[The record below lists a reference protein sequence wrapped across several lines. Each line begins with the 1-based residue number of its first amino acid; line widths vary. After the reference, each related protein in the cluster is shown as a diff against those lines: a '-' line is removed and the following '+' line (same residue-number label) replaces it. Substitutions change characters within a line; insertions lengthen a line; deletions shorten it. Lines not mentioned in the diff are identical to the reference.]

1 MPYPGNG
8 LYVVMGEM
16 SLLLTTMKRG
26 ARWPA
31 HSHQDEEQ
39 DSLVRSFHELK
50 DVLSRV
56 GDLMELEPND
66 FLGPFLEVI
75 RSEETTG
82 PVTCAALA
90 SVDKFI
96 SYGLIAPTSPSV
108 ASTVENIADAV
119 IHARFVGTDPV
130 HDAVVMMKILQLLRT
145 LMLSPVGVML
155 SNESVT
161 EILLSSFRF
170 CFEDRLSELLRKT
183 AEHCLKDMV
192 QLLFLRLPSF
202 SEDLQNPVHI
212 KKLKMRAGVMDSSRG
227 KRKTR
232 STKNSFKGKSPP
244 KVNSKIEGSGKFSAV
259 EPGVRERPEVP
270 SSLSVQEC
278 PPPQEDVPHEFS
290 AASPGADTSKASV
303 ETTPLSPSNEAKD
316 LQSLENANSTDQE
329 RESQGKVTK
338 NEEDQAKIVPV
349 LSCHPADRPVVYAGE
364 SDSSIPCVV
373 IDVEPDCPMIEETLD
388 SGRTHEFAK
397 GRDEQMLCS
406 DSFLQGVECDVAK
419 TSSLV
424 KEEGEDLTS
433 GSSPQ
438 PNTETA
444 ENVATKP
451 SCEMTS
457 KSQDTE
463 ETADTSSLSL
473 QETEEYINPHGVR
486 FTPYDV
492 GKEGLSPHVPYNIIC
507 VRELF
512 LFLVSLCNPNEK
524 QNSEVNINV
533 GLKLLTVAMEVG
545 ADAIGSYT
553 SLLSLVKDD
562 LCRNLLSLLASERLT
577 NFAANLQVAF
587 LLFESLR
594 THLKFQMESYLV
606 RLSALTT
613 ATDST
618 KVVYEKKEVALESLL
633 QFWRIPGY
641 VTELY
646 VNFDCDP
653 YCCNLFEDLTDLLS
667 KNAYPVAGL
676 HNTHLLSLSALLSVV
691 DSIEFNCRS
700 RVECETKGD
709 GKKSGLLG
717 SFQVIGRNFSCDNVP
732 SHEQLMAIKHR
743 KELLSSGT
751 EHFNSKPSHGIQV
764 LQENGLLS
772 TPLNPQEVALFF
784 RENPMLDKNKIGEYI
799 SNKKNLKVLES
810 FVKSFDFADLRIDEA
825 LRLYLETFR
834 LPGEA
839 IPISLVL
846 EQFADHWHNC
856 NGKPFVHSDAAFTL
870 AYAVI
875 MLNVDQHNYNAKKQ
889 SIPMTPEDFMKN
901 LKGVNGGKDFD
912 KDVLEEIYNAIKNE
926 EIVMPAEQTGI
937 VRENYLWKVLLRRG
951 ASKEGTFIH
960 TPVGLFDHE
969 LFTLIRRPTVA
980 ALCLVFDKSNDPAIY
995 EMAISGFKKCAL
1007 ISAHYG
1013 MSNDFDSLVISLCKF
1028 TTLLSST
1035 ESMDMLAASFGE
1047 NAKAQLAAKTV
1058 FGLAHRHGDI
1068 LRDGWKNVLDCI
1080 IQLFKC
1086 KLLPKSLVEADDF
1099 IEKSGKISLLREETP
1114 YQKTDTSLFSSL
1126 YSYIALS
1133 PDSANTKVPSPE
1145 DEENIKKAKA
1155 CIKECHIE
1163 QLITE
1168 SKFLRLDSLL
1178 ELVKALIFASHGPDG
1193 HGTTYDEDT
1202 TVFFLELLLKI
1213 VIQNRDR
1220 VGIIWQ
1226 GVRDHIYSLLM
1237 GAAVCDL
1244 HFLMERSVVGLLR
1257 LASALMRREDMS
1269 PVVLQSL
1276 RMLLLLKSHTLAR
1289 ISRQIAY
1296 GLYDILKTSAAN
1308 IHSDT
1313 DWSIIF
1319 TLLECVGAGAHPPR
1333 IVGEVGKIPTGQ
1345 GTKSDG
1351 EDSSHGGTGDE
1362 DNACQRTC
1370 TSDSELYSGTGN
1382 ARSNHRNLRSA
1393 HQVSHSRPTSP
1404 DIPPVSSPGGWILVG
1419 REGEIQPLQVRPMPG
1434 NQFSIV
1440 HDRELLSHDPYA
1452 LVKCCE
1458 SLAFLVRDLAHITP
1472 YNFENCVHCIRTFVE
1487 ASLNGNEKKSV
1498 RRVSSQK
1505 NPSKSRKKTQ
1515 NKKRD
1520 DAPESRSRSSLYS
1533 SSSAMSYDAD
1543 ESDSEELP
1551 GSYHQVS
1558 IQLLDLMHTLHTR
1571 TAHIFRWWS
1580 EEQKADPNSDQV
1592 QPFMPSLWSTGW
1604 CPLLQGIARLCCD
1617 SRRQVR
1623 MSAITYLQRGLLFH
1637 DLQTLTAQEW
1647 ESCFNQ
1653 VLFPLLTK
1661 LLEPVPQQAPT
1672 GIEETRM
1679 RAATVLSKVFLHH
1692 LSPLLSLP
1700 TFTALWLTILDFM
1713 DKYMHAEKSDLLY
1726 EAIPESLKNML
1737 LVMDSAKV
1745 FSTPDGYSPLWT
1757 VTWDRINTFLPSLK
1771 EELFKSHPSV
1781 EQQGKPSD
1789 SDPVP
1794 LPFEGDPSESNA
1806 GHGGQNTQ
1814 PSSPQQM
1821 TCLHGQPATKP
1832 MESPESPQFPH
1843 VPVFTPSGQPQI
1855 VPVSVLPSSSWTSS
1869 ITQVNVNSPEIMA
1882 GSLPLLISPDVIEC
1896 PSNSPCTQNLLPAV
1910 DADPV

>member
-8 LYVVMGEM
+8 VYVVMGEM

-39 DSLVRSFHELK
+39 DSLVKSFHELK
-50 DVLSRV
+50 DVLSHV
-56 GDLMELEPND
+56 GDLMELEPNH

-96 SYGLIAPTSPSV
+96 SYGLIAPNSPSV
-108 ASTVENIADAV
+108 AATVENIADAV

-130 HDAVVMMKILQLLRT
+130 HDSVVLMKILQLLRT

-161 EILLSSFRF
+161 EILLSCFRF

-227 KRKTR
+227 KRKSR
-232 STKNSFKGKSPP
+232 SSKHSFKGKSPP
-244 KVNSKIEGSGKFSAV
+244 KASPRLEEGGKVSSA
-259 EPGVRERPEVP
+259 EPPPRERPEVP
-270 SSLSVQEC
+270 SSLPMQGCTS
-278 PPPQEDVPHEFS
+278 PQEDMSKEGCVGSPVSDAGKSS
-290 AASPGADTSKASV
+290 A
-303 ETTPLSPSNEAKD
+303 LNSPSEEA
-316 LQSLENANSTDQE
+316 LGHQSPLKPEATNQDVERLEKVCCGEEKQPAATPEASGHHIE
-329 RESQGKVTK
+329 RP
-338 NEEDQAKIVPV
+338 IVYPGD
-349 LSCHPADRPVVYAGE
+349 AE
-364 SDSSIPCVV
+364 SSIPCVV
-373 IDVEPDCPMIEETLD
+373 IDVEPDCPMVEEAVCRTDIQESMEGDGSTLYGD
-388 SGRTHEFAK
+388 SSLAVGSVSKSPSLEREDVDPASLSASQPNSEASESASLGPNSETVPKSPDVE
-397 GRDEQMLCS
+397 E
-406 DSFLQGVECDVAK
+406 GVE
-419 TSSLV
+419 TSSI
-424 KEEGEDLTS
+424 
-433 GSSPQ
+433 
-438 PNTETA
+438 
-444 ENVATKP
+444 
-451 SCEMTS
+451 
-457 KSQDTE
+457 
-463 ETADTSSLSL
+463 SLA
-473 QETEEYINPHGVR
+473 ETEEYVNPHGVR
-486 FTPYDV
+486 FTPFDV
-492 GKEGLSPHVPYNIIC
+492 GKEGLASHVPYNIIC

-524 QNSEVNINV
+524 QNTEVNINV

-545 ADAIGSYT
+545 SDAIGSYT

-562 LCRNLLSLLASERLT
+562 LSRNLLSLLASERLT

-606 RLSALTT
+606 RLSGLTT
-613 ATDST
+613 TADST

-633 QFWRIPGY
+633 QFWRIPGF

-646 VNFDCDP
+646 VNYDCDP

-700 RVECETKGD
+700 RVESEVKGD
-709 GKKSGLLG
+709 GKKSGVVG
-717 SFQVIGRNFSCDNVP
+717 SLQVVGRKFSCDKVP

-772 TPLNPQEVALFF
+772 TPLDPQEVALFF

-799 SNKKNLKVLES
+799 SNKKNLKVLEC
-810 FVKSFDFADLRIDEA
+810 FVKSFDFGDLRIDEA

-889 SIPMTPEDFMKN
+889 SIPMTSEDFMKN
-901 LKGVNGGKDFD
+901 LKGVNGGKDFE
-912 KDVLEEIYNAIKNE
+912 KEMLEDIYNAIKNE

-951 ASKEGTFIH
+951 ASKEGAFIH

-980 ALCLVFDKSNDPAIY
+980 ALCLVFDKSNDPAIF
-995 EMAISGFKKCAL
+995 EMAITGFKKCAL

-1047 NAKAQLAAKTV
+1047 NTKAQLAAKTV
-1058 FGLAHRHGDI
+1058 FGLVHRHGDI

-1099 IEKSGKISLLREETP
+1099 IEPSGKIPLLREETP

-1133 PDSANTKVPSPE
+1133 PDPANAKVPSPE
-1145 DEENIKKAKA
+1145 DEENIKKAQA
-1155 CIKECHIE
+1155 CIQECHIE

-1193 HGTTYDEDT
+1193 QGTTYDEDT

-1220 VGIIWQ
+1220 VGCIWQ

-1276 RMLLLLKSHTLAR
+1276 RMLLLLKSQTLAR

-1296 GLYDILKTSAAN
+1296 GLFDILKTSAAN

-1333 IVGEVGKIPTGQ
+1333 IVGEVGKVSTGQ

-1351 EDSSHGGTGDE
+1351 EDSSYGGDE
-1362 DNACQRTC
+1362 DSGCQRTC
-1370 TSDSELYSGTGN
+1370 TSDSELYSSPGN
-1382 ARSNHRNLRSA
+1382 TRSNHRSHRTT
-1393 HQVSHSRPTSP
+1393 HHTSHSRPTSP
-1404 DIPPVSSPGGWILVG
+1404 DLPPVSSGGWILVG
-1419 REGEIQPLQVRPMPG
+1419 REGEIQPLQVRPVPG

-1440 HDRELLSHDPYA
+1440 HDRELLGHDPYS

-1487 ASLNGNEKKSV
+1487 ASLNGNERRSV
-1498 RRVSSQK
+1498 RRSSSQK
-1505 NPSKSRKKTQ
+1505 NPSKSRKKAQ
-1515 NKKRD
+1515 SRKRD
-1520 DAPESRSRSSLYS
+1520 DASESRSRSSLYS
-1533 SSSAMSYDAD
+1533 SSTSMPYDAD

-1571 TAHIFRWWS
+1571 TAQIFRWWS
-1580 EEQKADPNSDQV
+1580 EEQKSVPNSDQV
-1592 QPFMPSLWSTGW
+1592 QPFIPSLWSTGW
-1604 CPLLQGIARLCCD
+1604 CPLLQGMARLCCD

-1637 DLQTLTAQEW
+1637 DLQTLTPHEW

-1661 LLEPVPQQAPT
+1661 LLEPVPQQAPA

-1737 LVMDSAKV
+1737 LVMDAAKV

-1781 EQQGKPSD
+1781 EQHSKLTEGD
-1789 SDPVP
+1789 AVP
-1794 LPFEGDPSESNA
+1794 LPFEGDPSESNVVSS
-1806 GHGGQNTQ
+1806 GQQ
-1814 PSSPQQM
+1814 PSSPPGTPSLQS
-1821 TCLHGQPATKP
+1821 QPTTKD
-1832 MESPESPQFPH
+1832 SSDSPQFSH
-1843 VPVFTPSGQPQI
+1843 VPVFTHSGQPQI
-1855 VPVSVLPSSSWTSS
+1855 VPVTVLHSSSWTSTV
-1869 ITQVNVNSPEIMA
+1869 TQVNVSSPEVMA
-1882 GSLPLLISPDVIEC
+1882 GNLPLLISPDTLEHQ
-1896 PSNSPCTQNLLPAV
+1896 SNSPCAQNHLSSV
-1910 DADPV
+1910 DPDPV